1 MKRFSKFLVVAALA
15 SSMGLSSCEG
25 VLNILPPLDLA
36 NESALTNTR
45 GLETAL
51 TGAYNG
57 FASGSLVA
65 GNCITTGE
73 IWSDQI
79 IPASPGFGE
88 LQIVGRNLNFFNP
101 NGRSI
106 WQDGYGVINRAN
118 NILDALPTVNDAQ
131 IAGVRDA
138 IRGESLFLR
147 GWMYF
152 ELVRY
157 FSQGWGFTADNSH
170 PGVVLRT
177 TPTKGSTGLPKARST
192 VAETYKQIIDDLTE
206 AERLLPAIN
215 PNGRADKAAVAA
227 LLARVYFQQNDFTN
241 AAAAANRVI
250 STGRFALN
258 STVRRVFDANDTPE
272 AVFQLLSTDQN
283 NSAGA
288 LQGSFRAFDFDS
300 PFYLDDAFART
311 LTTPANRGDRRID
324 SLLLQRDGITFTT
337 KYDRLAPPMHVPL
350 IRYSEMLLIRAEAT
364 ATSAPT
370 AALADVNAVRTR
382 AGLTALTG
390 LSGQA
395 LTDAIRR
402 ERSIEFIAEGHRF
415 HELKRT
421 RQNLRATPWNGN
433 QTIFKIPDV
442 EVNANTL
449 CTQNPD

>member
-1 MKRFSKFLVVAALA
+1 MKRFSKFLAVAALT
-15 SSMGLSSCEG
+15 SGMGLSSCEG

-57 FASGSLVA
+57 LASGSLVA

-79 IPASPGFGE
+79 IAASPGFGE

-131 IAGVRDA
+131 IAGARDA

-157 FSQGWGFTADNSH
+157 FSQAWGFTADNTH

-206 AERLLPAIN
+206 AERLLPTTN

-241 AAAAANRVI
+241 AASAANRVI
-250 STGRFALN
+250 STGRYALN
-258 STVRRVFDANDTPE
+258 ASVRGVFDANDTPE
-272 AVFQLLSTDQN
+272 AIFQLRSTDQN

-288 LQGSFRAFDFDS
+288 VQGSFRAFDFDS

-311 LTTPANRGDRRID
+311 LTTAANRGDRRID
-324 SLLLQRDGITFTT
+324 SLHLQRDGITFTT

-364 ATSAPT
+364 AQSAPA

-402 ERSIEFIAEGHRF
+402 ERSIEFIAEGFRY

-421 RQNLRATPWNGN
+421 RQNLRSTPWNGN